1 MVVSSD
7 LTSDSSRGDSWSI
20 KRMIFWSADYLA
32 GKGVEHSRLDAEW
45 LLAEALNMD
54 RLQLYLQYDRL
65 LNPTEKSTFKS
76 LLLRR
81 ARREPLQYILGETT
95 FREVKLVTDKRV
107 LIPRQETE
115 VLVER
120 ILAWGF
126 EKSKGLG
133 SVLDLGTGS
142 GAVGISLAVEGECS
156 RVVATDIT
164 RDAIA
169 VATINAHK
177 NGVKDLLNF
186 RRGSLYQVID
196 SDEYFDIIVSNPPY
210 IADDEARVLEPE
222 VLDWEPGTALFGG
235 KTGLEIIREIIVGA
249 PSNLTS
255 GGLLALEFGL
265 GQAEQIVS
273 QIEKTGMFNS
283 IMVHRDLNGRHRVV
297 TAQRN

>member
-1 MVVSSD
+1 MVVSSE

-65 LNPTEKSTFKS
+65 LNSTFKS

-81 ARREPLQYILGETT
+81 AKREPLQYILGKTA
-95 FREVKLVTDKRV
+95 FREVELVTDKRV

-120 ILAWGF
+120 ILSWGF
-126 EKSKGLG
+126 EKNKGLG

-169 VATINAHK
+169 VATINAHR

-196 SDEYFDIIVSNPPY
+196 SDEYFDVIVSNPPY